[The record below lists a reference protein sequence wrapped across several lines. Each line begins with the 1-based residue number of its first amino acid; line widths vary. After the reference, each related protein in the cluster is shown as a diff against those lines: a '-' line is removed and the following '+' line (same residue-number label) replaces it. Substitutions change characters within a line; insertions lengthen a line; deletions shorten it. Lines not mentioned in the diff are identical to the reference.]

1 MFQPYFN
8 QKGIGYAHSQ
18 YSPHPPLILRSSCGT
33 KDTFATGVRLEDDLV
48 GKVKILLAQVMY
60 IPIQS
65 TTLLGLASCVAASI
79 NDHGR
84 LGRIYRSLSKHFNTQ
99 LSDVFSSRH

>member
-1 MFQPYFN
+1 MKPYFN
-8 QKGIGYAHSQ
+8 QGEIDYAHFNNT
-18 YSPHPPLILRSSCGT
+18 PLPLICIPSYGT